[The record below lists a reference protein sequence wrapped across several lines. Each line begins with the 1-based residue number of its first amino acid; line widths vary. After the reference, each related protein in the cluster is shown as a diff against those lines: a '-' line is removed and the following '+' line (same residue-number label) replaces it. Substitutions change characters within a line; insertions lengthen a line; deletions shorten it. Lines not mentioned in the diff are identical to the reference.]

1 MVRIISPSMLSAD
14 FGHLDR
20 ETRMIDESA
29 AQWVHIDVMDGV
41 FVPNISFGFP
51 VLKAIRKAT
60 EKFLDVHL
68 MIIEPMKYA
77 KRFAEAGAQLVTIH
91 YEAVQDVRRALEEIR
106 SYGVMAGV
114 SIKPATPV
122 SVLKEL
128 LDVADLVLI
137 MSVEPGF
144 GGQSF
149 IEGSVEKARE
159 LRKMIET
166 AGTNTLI
173 EMDGG
178 ISAANSEMLFEA
190 GCDALVAG
198 SAVFGAPDPKAEI
211 LKILKTDTSI

>member
-1 MVRIISPSMLSAD
+1 MARIISPSMLSAD

-20 ETRMIDESA
+20 DTRMIDESA
-29 AQWVHIDVMDGV
+29 AEWLHIDVMDGV

-51 VLKAIRKAT
+51 VLKAIRKASD
-60 EKFLDVHL
+60 KFLDVHL
-68 MIIEPMKYA
+68 MIVEPMKYA

-91 YEAVQDVRRALEEIR
+91 YEAVEDIRKALEEIR
-106 SYGVMAGV
+106 SYGIMSGV

-122 SVLKEL
+122 SVLKDI
-128 LDVADLVLI
+128 LDVTDLVLI

-149 IEGSVEKARE
+149 MEGSVEKAQQ
-159 LRKMIET
+159 LRAMIDR
-166 AGTNTLI
+166 AGTKTLI

-178 ISAANSEMLFEA
+178 ISSANSGMLFEA
-190 GCDALVAG
+190 GCDVLVAG

-211 LKILKTDTSI
+211 VKMLGK

>member
-1 MVRIISPSMLSAD
+1 MLSAD

-106 SYGVMAGV
+106 SYGVMAGI

-211 LKILKTDTSI
+211 LKMLKTDTSI

>member
-1 MVRIISPSMLSAD
+1 MLSAD

-20 ETRMIDESA
+20 DTRMIDESA

-91 YEAVQDVRRALEEIR
+91 YEAVQEVRRALEEIR
-106 SYGVMAGV
+106 SYGVMAGI

-211 LKILKTDTSI
+211 LKMLKTDTSI